1 MFSYPELNEGLVIES
16 FEEKS
21 QSISQLPGVSK
32 SVGLKIQDQKR
43 RVSSISLHPCPQAYQ
58 EYWKPGPEELPS
70 EQGNFYQFGF
80 IVLKKDFS
88 LNKEPVL

>member
-32 SVGLKIQDQKR
+32 SVGLKIQDQKI
-43 RVSSISLHPCPQAYQ
+43 RV
-58 EYWKPGPEELPS
+58 
-70 EQGNFYQFGF
+70 
-80 IVLKKDFS
+80 
-88 LNKEPVL
+88 